1 MKKTFIQAVVLSL
14 VGTTA
19 SSAWAVDAIY
29 FGGDILTMRGESPEY
44 VEALAVDQGKIASV
58 GNKEKVLTLKT
69 STTKLINL
77 QGKTLI
83 PGFIDGH
90 GHITQYADALEQ
102 AELSPPPVGK
112 VESIPDIIRELKAL
126 QKRLNIQDD
135 QVIIGSGYDPEFL
148 KEKRHPTAA
157 ELDAVFPKNPVIL
170 RHVSGHM
177 LVANSLALKAANI
190 SAQTPDPSGGTI
202 VRKPGSKEPEGLI
215 QETAMVPFL
224 PMVITKRAM
233 TKEMSLLKQAMM
245 DYAKVGVT
253 TANEALVTP
262 EKMEVLDYA
271 AKNNLLSIDIVG
283 LPFYLM
289 ADQVLGTGKV
299 KWQEYNGGLKYAG
312 LKIALDG
319 SPQGK
324 TAFLTEDYLTPVP
337 GCTGHCHGFP
347 NMTQDEVNQVFIKA
361 YKNKVQIYAHC
372 NGDASTDMMIKG
384 HQFAEKQL
392 KTPGIERRTVIVHSQ
407 VMRPDQLNSYKKF
420 NFYPTFFTNHT
431 YFWGDIHLANLG
443 QKRAS
448 FLSPMKSAKQKGLK
462 FANHN
467 DAPVTPISQLFVLW
481 SSVNRVSKNGVVVG
495 PQERVSPYV
504 GLQAL
509 TSYGAYQYR
518 DEAIKG
524 TLEAGK
530 LADMVVLDAN
540 PLKVDPMKI
549 KDIQVLRTIKS
560 GKEIYKSS
568 SL

>member
-1 MKKTFIQAVVLSL
+1 MKKTILAIAGSSLSFS
-14 VGTTA
+14 VF
-19 SSAWAVDAIY
+19 AVDQIY
-29 FGGDILTMRGESPEY
+29 WGGDILTMRGESPEY
-44 VEALAVDQGKIASV
+44 VEALAVT
-58 GNKEKVLTLKT
+58 GNKISHVGKKDQLLSLKKSHT
-69 STTKLINL
+69 QIINL
-77 QGKTLI
+77 GGKTLL

-126 QKRLNIQDD
+126 QKRLNIKDG
-135 QVIIGSGYDPEFL
+135 QVIIGSGYDPEYL

-170 RHVSGHM
+170 RHASGHM
-177 LVANSLALKAANI
+177 LVANSLALKAAKI
-190 SAQTPDPSGGTI
+190 TAATPDPSGGTI
-202 VRKPGSKEPEGLI
+202 IRKPGSQEPLGLV
-215 QETAMVPFL
+215 QETAMTPFL
-224 PMVITKRAM
+224 PMIITKRPM
-233 TKEMSLLKQAMM
+233 QKEMSLLKQALD

-253 TANEALVTP
+253 TANEALITP
-262 EKMEVLDYA
+262 EKMEVLNYA

-289 ADQVLGTGKV
+289 ANDVIGTGKV
-299 KWQEYNGGLKYAG
+299 KWHEYNNGLKYAG

-324 TAFLTEDYLTPVP
+324 TAYLTEHYHTPVP

-347 NMTQDEVNQVFIKA
+347 NMTQEEVNQIFVKA
-361 YKNKVQIYAHC
+361 YQHQVQIYAHC

-384 HQFAEKQL
+384 HQFAEKKL
-392 KTPGIERRTVIVHSQ
+392 NTPGIDRRTVIIHSQ
-407 VMRPDQLNSYKKF
+407 VMRPEQLDSYKKF

-431 YFWGDIHLANLG
+431 YFWGDAHMANLG
-443 QKRAS
+443 TKRAS
-448 FLSPMKSAKQKGLK
+448 FISPMASAKKKGLK

-467 DAPVTPISQLFVLW
+467 DAPVTPISQMMVLW
-481 SSVNRVSKNGVVVG
+481 SSVNRVSKSGVVVG
-495 PQERVSPYV
+495 PNERVSPYV

-524 TLEAGK
+524 SLEVGK

-540 PLKVDPMKI
+540 PLKIEPLKI

-560 GKEIYKSS
+560 GKTIYQAK
-568 SL
+568 L

>member
-1 MKKTFIQAVVLSL
+1 MNNQFRLATIATLL
-14 VGTTA
+14 TL
-19 SSAWAVDAIY
+19 SSAAFSYDAVY
-29 FGGDILTMRGESPEY
+29 FGGEIITMKGEKPEY
-44 VEALAVDQGKIASV
+44 VEALAVEKGKIVQV
-58 GNKEKVLTLKT
+58 GKKEDVLGRKKDSTKVFDLK
-69 STTKLINL
+69 
-77 QGKTLI
+77 GKTLI

-112 VESIPDIIRELKAL
+112 VESIPDIIGELKAL
-126 QKRLNIQDD
+126 QKRLNIKEG
-135 QVIIGSGYDPEFL
+135 QVIIGSGYDPEYL

-157 ELDAVFPKNPVIL
+157 DLDSVFPKNPVIL

-177 LVANSLALKAANI
+177 LVANTLAMKAVKI
-190 SAQTPDPSGGTI
+190 SANTPDPSGGTI
-202 VRKPGSKEPEGLI
+202 VRKAGTKEPEGLI

-224 PMVITKRAM
+224 PMIITKRAM
-233 TKEMSLLKQAMM
+233 NKEMSLLKQAMD

-262 EKMEVLDYA
+262 EKMDVLNYA
-271 AKNNLLSIDIVG
+271 AKNKLLTIDIVG

-289 ADQVLGTGKV
+289 ANEVIGTGKV
-299 KWQEYNGGLKYAG
+299 KWHEYNSGLKYAG

-347 NMTQDEVNQVFIKA
+347 NMTQQEVNEIFVKA

-384 HQFAEKQL
+384 HQYAENEL
-392 KTPGIERRTVIVHSQ
+392 KSSGIDRRTVIVHSQ
-407 VMRPDQLNSYKKF
+407 VMRPDQLDSYKKF

-431 YFWGDIHLANLG
+431 YFWGDAHLANLG
-443 QKRAS
+443 QKRGS
-448 FLSPMKSAKQKGLK
+448 FISPMASAKKKGLK

-467 DAPVTPISQLFVLW
+467 DAPVTPISQLFILW
-481 SSVNRVSKNGVVVG
+481 SSVNRISKNGVVVG
-495 PQERVSPYV
+495 SAERVSPYV

-524 TLEAGK
+524 SLEVGK

-549 KDIQVLRTIKS
+549 KDIQVVSTIKA
-560 GKEIYKSS
+560 GKEIYTKK
-568 SL
+568 